1 MTSIIDFRN
10 AKFQGQTKN
19 NLPHGI
25 GIDFTYILGII
36 IDQHFLFCLSEWYQG
51 QITGYCFIVFP
62 DGKVYYGLVKNQE
75 PIGLNTYHLKDR
87 CQIFRN
93 ISPNNQS

>member
-25 GIDFTYILGII
+25 GTDFTYILGII

-51 QITGYCFIVFP
+51 QITGY
-62 DGKVYYGLVKNQE
+62 
-75 PIGLNTYHLKDR
+75 
-87 CQIFRN
+87 
-93 ISPNNQS
+93 